1 MKTHTR
7 LSRSQLDRE
16 QRNRFGCK
24 RLAYS
29 RSTGTLVG
37 IYDAEAQGLDD
48 ECPWVV
54 VCEDH
59 GSLLGAPTLG
69 YARFM
74 APVPREWCCD
84 CQEISGTSR

>member
-1 MKTHTR
+1 MTR
-7 LSRSQLDRE
+7 AELDRE
-16 QRNRFGCK
+16 MANRAGCK
-24 RLAYS
+24 RLAYA

-48 ECPWVV
+48 EFPWVV

-59 GSLLGAPTLG
+59 GSLLGAPTLQ

-74 APVPREWCCD
+74 APVPQEWCWG
-84 CQEISGTSR
+84 CQEMMEEEE